1 MQTRDQKYAVDVY
14 TRVSLIK
21 DQGTFSKSYGAT
33 AHKLPILIC
42 TAGLVQALSFV
53 DAHSKD
59 SQKSGKNPQKQLL
72 QDLAATIGQSDAAS
86 LLRRAREA
94 NISEYILLTQQVQ
107 DALLWYKRFAQSV
120 LDVDAGE
127 DEG

>member
-1 MQTRDQKYAVDVY
+1 MQTRDQKYAVNVFEK
-14 TRVSLIK
+14 VSQIK
-21 DQGTFSKSYGAT
+21 DQGAFSKSYGAM
-33 AHKLPILIC
+33 AHKLPVLIR

-59 SQKSGKNPQKQLL
+59 SQKQGKNPQKQLL
-72 QDLAATIGQSDAAS
+72 QDLAATIGQPDEAS
-86 LLRRAREA
+86 LLKRAREA
-94 NISEYILLTQQVQ
+94 DISEYMLLTRQVQ

-127 DEG
+127 GES